1 MKMLILYAIIT
12 SALTVIHADKWDDLD
27 RLRQS
32 RLYES
37 ELARINGQTTSGSLL
52 YLTGAVTGIL
62 LAIAM
67 LGLGWLMFVN
77 IGQSEHKADLY
88 LSDMRQFDGQRRFN
102 QLEYDEPRQLTYS
115 QTKQKQYNRRLN

>member
-1 MKMLILYAIIT
+1 
-12 SALTVIHADKWDDLD
+12 
-27 RLRQS
+27 
-32 RLYES
+32 
-37 ELARINGQTTSGSLL
+37 
-52 YLTGAVTGIL
+52 VTGIL

-115 QTKQKQYNRRLN
+115 QARQKQYNRRLN